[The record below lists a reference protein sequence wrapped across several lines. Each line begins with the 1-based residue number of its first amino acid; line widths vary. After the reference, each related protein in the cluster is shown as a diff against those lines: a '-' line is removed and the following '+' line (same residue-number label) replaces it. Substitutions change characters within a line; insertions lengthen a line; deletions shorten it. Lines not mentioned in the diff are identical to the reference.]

1 MMLVD
6 SHAHVDS
13 PDFDADR
20 DAVWQRARAAGVQ
33 RIVLI
38 GQWRKAGD
46 FGRAQELARSA
57 PDWLWSTIGI
67 HPHDAAKVP
76 AEDWATLERLAAQPE
91 VCAIGETGLD
101 YHYMHSPVDAQR
113 AAFERQLRLAADL
126 KKPVTIHLRDA
137 DQDALSI
144 LEASGIAR
152 GPGAVVH
159 CFTGGPVVAEKYL
172 ALGLLLS
179 FSGIVTFKNATALQ
193 EAARLTPL
201 DRLLIETDSPF
212 LAPTPHRGKRN
223 EPAFV
228 SLVASRIAELKGL
241 AAEEVGAAALRNTER
256 LFAAH

>member
-1 MMLVD
+1 VVLVD

-13 PDFDADR
+13 EDFDADR
-20 DAVWQRARAAGVQ
+20 EAVWQRARAAGVQ
-33 RIVLI
+33 RIVPI
-38 GQWRKAGD
+38 GV
-46 FGRAQELARSA
+46 
-57 PDWLWSTIGI
+57 
-67 HPHDAAKVP
+67 HPHDAAQVP
-76 AEDWATLERLAAQPE
+76 AEDWATLERLAAQPS

-101 YHYMHSPVDAQR
+101 YHYMHSPVEAQR
-113 AAFERQLRLAADL
+113 AGFERQLQLAAAL

-137 DQDALSI
+137 DEDALVI
-144 LEASGIAR
+144 LETSGIAR

-159 CFTGGPVVAEKYL
+159 CFTGGPAIAERYL

-179 FSGIVTFKNATALQ
+179 FSGIVTFNNATALQ

-212 LAPTPHRGKRN
+212 LAPIPHRGKRN

-228 SLVASRIAELKGL
+228 GLVATRIAELKGIS
-241 AAEEVGAAALRNTER
+241 AEEVGAAALRNTER